1 MNVTRVK
8 VCGVTRV
15 EDAVFAVDAGVAL
28 IGLNFVPSSPRCVT
42 IEQAQKLVAAI
53 AGRAEVVAVV
63 ANLAWSQMAA
73 LRAEVGVD
81 TLQLHGD
88 EPPEVFRSLS
98 ANDYKA
104 IRVADATDVALARRY
119 PGQRLLVDA
128 KVPGVL
134 GGSGHV
140 FDWRLVAELA
150 KERSLILAG
159 GLTPDNVEAAVTQ
172 VRPWAVDV
180 ASGVEAAPGKKSSEK
195 VVSFLRRSVGLS

>member
-1 MNVTRVK
+1 MSVTRVK

-15 EDAVFAVDAGVAL
+15 EDAVFAVEAGVSL
-28 IGLNFVPSSPRCVT
+28 IGLNFVPTSPRCVT
-42 IEQAQKLVAAI
+42 IEQAQQLVAAV

-63 ANLAWSQMAA
+63 ANLEWSQMAA

-88 EPPEVFRSLS
+88 EPPELFRSLS

-104 IRVADATDVALARRY
+104 IRIADATDVALARRY

-128 KVPGVL
+128 KVPGLL

-140 FDWRLVAELA
+140 FDWRLVADLA
-150 KERSLILAG
+150 KERNLILAG
-159 GLTPDNVEAAVTQ
+159 GLTPDNVQAAVSQ
-172 VRPWAVDV
+172 VQPWAVDV
-180 ASGVEAAPGKKSSEK
+180 ASGVESAPGRKNPEK
-195 VVSFLRRSVGLS
+195 VVSFLRRSLGAS